1 MIKLIE
7 VGGKHLENSLRFV
20 GIVRKKHLG
29 IDTRKEPRMQKI
41 PRRKRLS
48 KPIERKEP

>member
-20 GIVRKKHLG
+20 EIVRKKHLG
-29 IDTRKEPRMQKI
+29 IDMTKEPRMQKI
-41 PRRKRLS
+41 PRRKRFTKLV
-48 KPIERKEP
+48 ERKEP